1 MANEELLNEEIEVLE
16 LTDEEGNSVE
26 FEVLDSVD
34 YQGIEYLILLPLDE
48 DAEEVEILE
57 VVPGKDGNDSFMTVE
72 DQDVLNAVF
81 AEFKE
86 RFQDIY
92 NFEA

>member
-34 YQGIEYLILLPLDE
+34 YQGIEYLILLPVEDE
-48 DAEEVEILE
+48 DGQVVILE
-57 VVPGKDGNDSFMTVE
+57 IEPVDEETENYLSVGDE
-72 DQDVLNAVF
+72 ALLNAVYDI
-81 AEFKE
+81 FKE
-86 RFQDIY
+86 KYKDILI
-92 NFEA
+92 FED

>member
-48 DAEEVEILE
+48 EAEEVEILE
-57 VVPGKDGNDSFMTVE
+57 VVPGKDDNDSFMTVE
-72 DQDVLNAVF
+72 DQEILNAVF

>member
-48 DAEEVEILE
+48 EAEEVEILE

-72 DQDVLNAVF
+72 DQEILNAVF

>member
-34 YQGIEYLILLPLDE
+34 YQGVEYLILLPLDE
-48 DAEEVEILE
+48 EAEEVEILE

-72 DQDVLNAVF
+72 DQEILNAVF

>member
-34 YQGIEYLILLPLDE
+34 YQGVEYLILLPLDE
-48 DAEEVEILE
+48 EAEEVEILE

-72 DQDVLNAVF
+72 DQEVLNAVF

>member
-1 MANEELLNEEIEVLE
+1 
-16 LTDEEGNSVE
+16 
-26 FEVLDSVD
+26 
-34 YQGIEYLILLPLDE
+34 
-48 DAEEVEILE
+48 VEILE

-72 DQDVLNAVF
+72 DQEILNAVF

>member
-1 MANEELLNEEIEVLE
+1 MSEETSPIFVE

-34 YQGIEYLILLPLDE
+34 YQGVEYLIVLPLDE
-48 DAEEVEILE
+48 EAEEVEILE

-72 DQDVLNAVF
+72 DQEILNAVF